1 MAQVVLFNPQG
12 QKKVVTVGTPAEKQA
27 RNQGYAEQQP
37 EQQAEMAAIL
47 KAVSAKKREIPIEAG
62 TDLAELRKEMEGRGL
77 MKSGASV
84 PKGTP
89 TGACMSAVCTKAT
102 RLVLSRD
109 GSSYYLREDFQ
120 CTAGDGETEFVAFA
134 LNNGTAYEVGDAAEL
149 EVIETSG
156 TQTGLGL
163 AYIS

>member
-1 MAQVVLFNPQG
+1 MAQVVLFNEKG

-27 RNQGYAEQQP
+27 RNQGYTEQQP

-47 KAVSAKKREIPIEAG
+47 KAVSSKKREIALEPG
-62 TDLAELRKEMEGRGL
+62 TDLAALRKEMEGMGL

-89 TGACMSAVCTKAT
+89 IGAVESAVCVKPT
-102 RLVLSRD
+102 RLVLARSGD
-109 GSSYYLREDFQ
+109 SYYLREDFACQ
-120 CTAGDGETEFVAFA
+120 IGGVEFTAFA
-134 LNNGTAYEVGDAAEL
+134 LNNGTEYSEGDSADL